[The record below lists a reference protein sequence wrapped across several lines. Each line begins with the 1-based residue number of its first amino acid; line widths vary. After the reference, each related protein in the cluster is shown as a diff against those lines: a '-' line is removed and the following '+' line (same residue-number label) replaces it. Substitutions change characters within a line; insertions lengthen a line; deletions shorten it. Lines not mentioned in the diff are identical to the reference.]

1 MDCCQMKLKAESGH
15 VSWEI
20 FLLQI
25 PSSCS
30 YLLAFIKTKSTHP
43 HPRNSLK
50 PKDGFISPGWKKKR
64 SLWSDGAVEL
74 I

>member
-1 MDCCQMKLKAESGH
+1 MKLKAESGH
-15 VSWEI
+15 ISWEI

-50 PKDGFISPGWKKKR
+50 PKDGFISPG
-64 SLWSDGAVEL
+64 
-74 I
+74 

>member
-1 MDCCQMKLKAESGH
+1 MKLKAESGH

-50 PKDGFISPGWKKKR
+50 PKDGFISPG
-64 SLWSDGAVEL
+64 
-74 I
+74 